1 MLLHIFYQS
10 SWPLFTPN
18 SSNPH
23 SRKSSKKVSYF
34 RVFLLSSFTHCY
46 TMLWWADGSIFIRII
61 HFWNN
66 DNNFMGRPPPTGLDP
81 TDRTASY
88 GALSKRA
95 RLIAIP
101 RITAVRVNCWCPL
114 EFDICQSLAIVGG
127 CCCWCFCVMGNF
139 SWGNND
145 LIKMTNNI
153 FCGQFSWDIAKM
165 PMLIHTKH
173 TAIMKTNSDVLLH
186 FPKKQ
191 RHPLSFPIALII

>member
-1 MLLHIFYQS
+1 MLLYFHLILQMCVCFCTFFYQS

-18 SSNPH
+18 SSKPPL
-23 SRKSSKKVSYF
+23 SQISSKKVSYF
-34 RVFLLSSFTHCY
+34 KVLLLSSFTQCY
-46 TMLWWADGSIFIRII
+46 TMLWWADGRSIFIRII

-81 TDRTASY
+81 TDRTASN

-127 CCCWCFCVMGNF
+127 CWLMFLCSGEFFMR
-139 SWGNND
+139 
-145 LIKMTNNI
+145 K
-153 FCGQFSWDIAKM
+153 
-165 PMLIHTKH
+165 
-173 TAIMKTNSDVLLH
+173 
-186 FPKKQ
+186 
-191 RHPLSFPIALII
+191 

>member
-1 MLLHIFYQS
+1 MCVCFCTFFIKVHDPSLRL
-10 SWPLFTPN
+10 TPQ
-18 SSNPH
+18 NPH

-34 RVFLLSSFTHCY
+34 KVLLLSSFTHCY
-46 TMLWWADGSIFIRII
+46 TMLWWADGRSIFIRII

-88 GALSKRA
+88 TALSKRA

-127 CCCWCFCVMGNF
+127 RLLADVFVF
-139 SWGNND
+139 WGIFHEEIMISLRW
-145 LIKMTNNI
+145 LITY
-153 FCGQFSWDIAKM
+153 FVV
-165 PMLIHTKH
+165 
-173 TAIMKTNSDVLLH
+173 NSVGILLKC
-186 FPKKQ
+186 PC
-191 RHPLSFPIALII
+191 

>member
-18 SSNPH
+18 SSKPPL
-23 SRKSSKKVSYF
+23 SQISSKKVSYF
-34 RVFLLSSFTHCY
+34 KVLLLSSFTHCY
-46 TMLWWADGSIFIRII
+46 TMLWWADGRSIFIRII

-127 CCCWCFCVMGNF
+127 RLLADVFVF
-139 SWGNND
+139 WGIFHEEIMISLRW
-145 LIKMTNNI
+145 LITY
-153 FCGQFSWDIAKM
+153 FVV
-165 PMLIHTKH
+165 
-173 TAIMKTNSDVLLH
+173 NSVGILLKC
-186 FPKKQ
+186 PC
-191 RHPLSFPIALII
+191 